1 MTEDDDLGRIW
12 RKNGGTKENHQKSLR
27 ITDL

>member
-1 MTEDDDLGRIW
+1 MTADDDLGRLE
-12 RKNGGTKENHQKSLR
+12 KNSETKENHQKSHR